1 MCLWELCEGAGKLGG
16 FGVKARQMC
25 SDSEEDFPFLLL
37 EIGEFNFCLTTAC
50 LIPLKGVR
58 EDSVITHIMLMAAI
72 LTI

>member
-1 MCLWELCEGAGKLGG
+1 M
-16 FGVKARQMC
+16 KAMKMC
-25 SDSEEDFPFLLL
+25 SNSEEDSPFLLL
-37 EIGEFNFCLTTAC
+37 EIGEFNFCQTTAC